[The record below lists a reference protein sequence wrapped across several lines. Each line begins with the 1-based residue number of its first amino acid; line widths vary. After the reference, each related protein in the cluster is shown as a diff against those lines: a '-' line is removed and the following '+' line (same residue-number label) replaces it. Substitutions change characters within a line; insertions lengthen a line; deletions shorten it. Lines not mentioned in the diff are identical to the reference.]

1 MIKTFKP
8 FDTWIGR
15 EDTEDFLDL
24 NDTAEN
30 RVYQMVDVDNPNE
43 KVYTAKEIYWLKK
56 LKRGEIKVRGMSIKN
71 NRLVENDSKPHGK
84 LLTEKIAGYSQNL
97 KRCESDVVRYNS
109 LTVLMP
115 KKTGRYTIL
124 KVIETGEYRPMICV
138 LVKDN
143 ETGKKYLKYSL
154 TCSTFENETFTNAIV
169 LRGHEGG
176 YLIPKDDVP
185 FVSVELIQDDFD
197 VVDIVNKA
205 FDKLSK
211 PIMNVRNE
219 LESILEKGW
228 SAVSLDDYHY
238 FISPEGLVDLKL
250 GCKIYK
256 ELKDTFDGLM
266 NLGDDH
272 YGFGGI
278 DYNIIVNSCIIGD
291 MLEEL
296 GAKYVDFM
304 DLFNLGNL
312 KFCLNRERA
321 TDFETNLSL
330 NGYTVKKICDRYA
343 GMKETDISDIKYTD
357 FCLNPFKFD
366 KREYMKYAYCLVT
379 GANENKRVFIE
390 RDTPSVVVLYSKNL
404 DFLCDSWVHQFM
416 LELNKFLNRFGWRI
430 DDVDKKYMYL
440 SNMFDPEL
448 YPESKDLISQYFDGV
463 SLIDGEAIK
472 IKIENLRRVLS
483 KYPFNLDEE
492 ANNRKRALKWS
503 DIIFNFSNA
512 DTSKEVSDML
522 NTTKQVYPLI
532 ENASD
537 NMIIMEFLDSR
548 E

>member
-15 EDTEDFLDL
+15 ENTEDFMNLK
-24 NDTAEN
+24 DTAEN
-30 RVYQMVDVDNPNE
+30 RVYQMIDIDNPNE
-43 KVYTAKEIYWLKK
+43 KVYTAKEIYWLKR

-71 NRLVENDSKPHGK
+71 NRLVEDNSKPHGK
-84 LLTEKIAGYSQNL
+84 LLTEKFAEYSQNL
-97 KRCESDVVRYNS
+97 KRCKSDTVRYNS
-109 LTVLMP
+109 LTVLTP

-124 KVIETGEYRPMICV
+124 KVIETGEYNPMICV

-154 TCSTFENETFTNAIV
+154 TCSTLENETFTNAIV

-185 FVSVELIQDDFD
+185 FVNVGMIQDDFD
-197 VVDIVNKA
+197 VVDVVNKA

-238 FISPEGLVDLKL
+238 FISPKGLVDLKL

-256 ELKDTFDGLM
+256 ELKNAFDSLM
-266 NLGDDH
+266 NLGDDC

-278 DYNIIVNSCIIGD
+278 DYNIIVNSFIIGD

-296 GAKYVDFM
+296 GAKYVDFL

-312 KFCLNRERA
+312 KFCLNREKA

-330 NGYTVKKICDRYA
+330 NDYTVKKIRDRYA
-343 GMKETDISDIKYTD
+343 GMKETDISGIKYID
-357 FCLNPFKFD
+357 FCSNPFKFD

-379 GANENKRVFIE
+379 GANENKRVLIE

-448 YPESKDLISQYFDGV
+448 YPESKDLISQYFEGV
-463 SLIDGEAIK
+463 SLIEGEAIK

-483 KYPFNLDEE
+483 KYPFNFDEE
-492 ANNRKRALKWS
+492 TNNRKHALKWS
-503 DIIFNFSNA
+503 NIFFNFSSA
-512 DTSKEVSDML
+512 DTSKEVLDML

>member
-15 EDTEDFLDL
+15 ENTEDFMNLK
-24 NDTAEN
+24 DTAEN
-30 RVYQMVDVDNPNE
+30 RVYQMIDIDNPNE
-43 KVYTAKEIYWLKK
+43 KVYTAKEIYWLKR

-71 NRLVENDSKPHGK
+71 NRLVEDNSKPHGK
-84 LLTEKIAGYSQNL
+84 LLTEKFAEYSQNL
-97 KRCESDVVRYNS
+97 KRCKSDTVRYNS
-109 LTVLMP
+109 LTVLTP

-124 KVIETGEYRPMICV
+124 KVIETGEYNPMICV

-154 TCSTFENETFTNAIV
+154 TCSTLENETFTNAIV

-185 FVSVELIQDDFD
+185 FVNVGMIQDDFD
-197 VVDIVNKA
+197 VVDVVNKA

-238 FISPEGLVDLKL
+238 FISPKGLVDLKL

-256 ELKDTFDGLM
+256 ELKNAFDSLM
-266 NLGDDH
+266 NLGDDC

-278 DYNIIVNSCIIGD
+278 DYNIIVNSFIIGD

-296 GAKYVDFM
+296 GAKYVDFL

-312 KFCLNRERA
+312 KFCLNREKA

-330 NGYTVKKICDRYA
+330 NDYTVKKIRDRYA
-343 GMKETDISDIKYTD
+343 GMKETDISGIKYID
-357 FCLNPFKFD
+357 FCSNPFKFD

-379 GANENKRVFIE
+379 GANENKRVLIE

-448 YPESKDLISQYFDGV
+448 YPESKDLISQYFEGV
-463 SLIDGEAIK
+463 SLIEGEAIK

-483 KYPFNLDEE
+483 KYPFNFDEE
-492 ANNRKRALKWS
+492 TNNRKHALKWS
-503 DIIFNFSNA
+503 NIFFNFSSA
-512 DTSKEVSDML
+512 DTSKEVLDML

-537 NMIIMEFLDSR
+537 NMIIMESLDPR